1 VTAVAEVAEE
11 EAEVAVNLPVVIF
24 TPTGSDGAVTQR
36 VLAGSGLEAIVCRT
50 SAEVCSLITRAEAG
64 TLLIA
69 EEALSGEIG
78 ETLLKTLDE
87 QAAWSDLPIVLLTGE
102 DELSGTLPK
111 ALAKVAGRANVT
123 LIERPVR
130 IATLV
135 TILRSALRARQRQL
149 DVRDNFLEREK
160 LIESERAARQEAEE
174 ANAAK
179 SQFLATMSHELRTP
193 LNAIAGYAQLLSLE
207 LRGPITEAQRDDL
220 ERIERS
226 QRHLLS
232 LINDVLNF
240 AKIEAGHIAVESTE
254 VDVADVLKGVDEFV
268 RPQLSE
274 KNLKFAALCPHTG
287 VLVCGDSDKVLQIL
301 INLLSNAIKFTPEG
315 GKIDLVCTV
324 LDDVVN
330 LTVQDDGIGIPKD
343 KLDAVFEPFV
353 QVNRGYATPQEGTG
367 LGLSI
372 SRDLARRMGGDL
384 SAVSKV
390 GVGSSFTLTLPK
402 AK

>member
-1 VTAVAEVAEE
+1 MSVAAE
-11 EAEVAVNLPVVIF
+11 AGGSLPVVVI
-24 TPTGSDGAVTQR
+24 TPTGSDGSVTQR
-36 VLAGSGLEAIVCRT
+36 VLTKAGLSVIVCDDIAKACDQIR
-50 SAEVCSLITRAEAG
+50 RAEAG
-64 TLLIA
+64 ALLLA
-69 EEALSGEIG
+69 EEALDSESGRNLRGALG
-78 ETLLKTLDE
+78 E
-87 QAAWSDLPIVLLTGE
+87 QPGWSDIPIVLLTGE
-102 DELSGTLPK
+102 GELSGALPRPISE
-111 ALAKVAGRANVT
+111 VTVHGNVT
-123 LIERPVR
+123 LLERPVR

-135 TILRSALRARQRQL
+135 TILRSALRARERQL
-149 DVRDNFLEREK
+149 DVRNNLVEREK

-193 LNAIAGYAQLLSLE
+193 LNAIAGYAQLLTLE
-207 LRGPITEAQRDDL
+207 LRGPITDAQREDL

-240 AKIEAGHIAVESTE
+240 AKIEAGHIAVEKSD
-254 VDVADVLKGVDEFV
+254 VDISEVLKKLDEFV
-268 RPQLSE
+268 GPQLSE
-274 KNLKFAALCPHTG
+274 KKLTFTIDCPEND
-287 VLVCGDSDKVLQIL
+287 VLACGDSDKVLQIL

-315 GKIDLVCTV
+315 GRIDLSCRGERDRIL
-324 LDDVVN
+324 LD
-330 LTVQDDGIGIPKD
+330 VQDNGMGIPDD

-384 SAVSKV
+384 TVQSEAGK
-390 GVGSSFTLTLPK
+390 GATFTLSLPRSK
-402 AK
+402 

>member
-1 VTAVAEVAEE
+1 MSTAVAPTTS
-11 EAEVAVNLPVVIF
+11 LPVLIV
-24 TPTGSDGAVTQR
+24 TPTGSDGSVTER
-36 VLAGSGLEAIVCRT
+36 VLRKAGLQVVVCEGMQ
-50 SAEVCSLITRAEAG
+50 SACDHIAGAEAG
-64 TLLIA
+64 ALLLA
-69 EEALSGEIG
+69 EEALTGSVGRDLVAALGE
-78 ETLLKTLDE
+78 
-87 QAAWSDLPIVLLTGE
+87 QPAWSDIPIVLLTGE
-102 DELSGTLPK
+102 GELSGALPK
-111 ALAKVAGRANVT
+111 QLSDVTIHGNVT

-130 IATLV
+130 ITTLV
-135 TILRSALRARQRQL
+135 TILRSALRARERQL
-149 DVRDNFLEREK
+149 DVRNNLVEREK

-193 LNAIAGYAQLLSLE
+193 LNAIAGYAQLLALE
-207 LRGPITEAQRDDL
+207 LRGPITDAQREDL

-240 AKIEAGHIAVESTE
+240 AKIEAGHIAVENNE
-254 VDVADVLKGVDEFV
+254 VDIAEVLKGLDEFV

-274 KNLKFAALCPHTG
+274 KNLTFNCDCPESDI
-287 VLVCGDSDKVLQIL
+287 LACGDGDKVLQIL
-301 INLLSNAIKFTPEG
+301 INLLSNAIKFTSDG
-315 GKIDLVCTV
+315 GTIDLRCTSEK
-324 LDDVVN
+324 DVVRIIVSD
-330 LTVQDDGIGIPKD
+330 TGMGIPPD

-384 SAVSKV
+384 TATSE
-390 GVGSSFTLTLPK
+390 VGSGSAFTLTLPRSK
-402 AK
+402 